1 MFAALLVDGINTIDL
16 ILNALCSLFLYLCK
30 KDHNN
35 MFRDKKLL
43 KAGLSQFSRK
53 ELEDMVIKLAG
64 KRHNF
69 EFLLINYFDREGGE
83 QWLFGEALD
92 GLERIFEKEYK
103 GRSVQHREVKR
114 LNASAKLIKEFAVEV
129 KNKKYEADLMLHVLQ
144 REFAFPDEM
153 FGVGFSSFDYKLALW
168 VKKLLQ
174 ILTEKIHPDYLVDY
188 QDELNR
194 MLQKLHRRSYRI
206 NTVKLLPKEI

>member
-1 MFAALLVDGINTIDL
+1 MLR
-16 ILNALCSLFLYLCK
+16 
-30 KDHNN
+30 

-103 GRSVQHREVKR
+103 GRSIQHCEVKR
-114 LNASAKLIKEFAVEV
+114 LNASAKLIKDFAVEV
-129 KNKKYEADLMLHVLQ
+129 KNKKYEADLMMHVLR

-153 FGVGFSSFDYKLALW
+153 FGAGFSLFDYKLPFSPSLFCS
-168 VKKLLQ
+168 
-174 ILTEKIHPDYLVDY
+174 H
-188 QDELNR
+188 
-194 MLQKLHRRSYRI
+194 
-206 NTVKLLPKEI
+206 

>member
-1 MFAALLVDGINTIDL
+1 
-16 ILNALCSLFLYLCK
+16 
-30 KDHNN
+30 

-92 GLERIFEKEYK
+92 GLERIFEKE
-103 GRSVQHREVKR
+103 
-114 LNASAKLIKEFAVEV
+114 
-129 KNKKYEADLMLHVLQ
+129 
-144 REFAFPDEM
+144 
-153 FGVGFSSFDYKLALW
+153 
-168 VKKLLQ
+168 
-174 ILTEKIHPDYLVDY
+174 
-188 QDELNR
+188 
-194 MLQKLHRRSYRI
+194 
-206 NTVKLLPKEI
+206 